1 MIDNVPLV
9 GSVATGFGA
18 ATASA
23 PTARTPNVEEAS
35 KDFVAML
42 YAYMFQQMRE
52 SASSEEEGL
61 FSGPHLNMLMG
72 FMDQEIGKKLS
83 YGEGKGLAD
92 TLLRQL
98 QGDMPQ
104 VSEASSEA
112 PSEESSLETLSEAG
126 NLLKEM
132 KSKSPEMIDN
142 SEQIMDQ
149 LYRLNRQE

>member
-1 MIDNVPLV
+1 MIANVPLV
-9 GSVATGFGA
+9 GSVTTGFGD
-18 ATASA
+18 ATVSA
-23 PTARTPNVEEAS
+23 PTSRTPNIEEAS
-35 KDFVAML
+35 KDFVSML

-52 SASSEEEGL
+52 SATDEEEGL

-72 FMDQEIGKKLS
+72 FMDQEIGKKLA

-98 QGDMPQ
+98 QGETPA
-104 VSEASSEA
+104 EASPDA
-112 PSEESSLETLSEAG
+112 EEIAVETLSAAG
-126 NLLKEM
+126 NAIKEM
-132 KSKSPEMIDN
+132 TAKTPEMIDN

>member
-9 GSVATGFGA
+9 GSVATGFGSA
-18 ATASA
+18 AVSA

-42 YAYMFQQMRE
+42 YSYMFQQMRE

-72 FMDQEIGKKLS
+72 FMDQEIGKKLA

-92 TLLRQL
+92 TLLSQL
-98 QGDMPQ
+98 GGEPAA
-104 VSEASSEA
+104 VSAQQAEAEDSSVEM
-112 PSEESSLETLSEAG
+112 LTEAG
-126 NLLKEM
+126 NTIREM
-132 KSKSPEMIDN
+132 TQKNPEMIDN